1 VPVVVIDDEQRIE
14 LSGRIAAMV
23 RWLAQE
29 RGMRINEAVCVRVE
43 FNCAGSQIKPKCVF
57 YENEVPIRV

>member
-1 VPVVVIDDEQRIE
+1 MVIVDGEQQIE
-14 LSGRIAAMV
+14 LSSRVAAMV

-29 RGMRINEAVCVRVE
+29 RGARINEAACVRVE

-57 YENEVPIRV
+57 YENEAPIRV

>member
-1 VPVVVIDDEQRIE
+1 MVVVDGEQRIE
-14 LSGRIAAMV
+14 LSSRVAAMV

-29 RGMRINEAVCVRVE
+29 RKTRINEAACVRVE

>member
-1 VPVVVIDDEQRIE
+1 LVVVDGERRIE
-14 LSGRIAAMV
+14 LTGRIAAMV
-23 RWLAQE
+23 RWLTGKQGREAPL
-29 RGMRINEAVCVRVE
+29 NEAPCVRVE

>member
-1 VPVVVIDDEQRIE
+1 MVVVDGEQRIE
-14 LSGRIAAMV
+14 LSSRVAAMV

-29 RGMRINEAVCVRVE
+29 RQPRINEASCVRVE

>member
-1 VPVVVIDDEQRIE
+1 
-14 LSGRIAAMV
+14 MV
-23 RWLAQE
+23 RWLTGKQ
-29 RGMRINEAVCVRVE
+29 MREAPLNEASCVRVE